1 MYFIKKSQRKK
12 AKVSFVLLDWSVR
25 ESFHVL
31 HYLKQQDCD
40 RDDFEVIIIEYYD
53 REYEGIRKYEE
64 QVDTWLVMQMPQ
76 NSYYHKHLMYNLG
89 VIVSSGEIISIC
101 DSDAMVKSS
110 YVSKISNTFKSDPNI
125 VFHMD
130 QFRNNKKEYYPFNY
144 PTLEEVLGE
153 GCINYS
159 DNLTSGIVDNIDPIH
174 TRNYGA
180 CMCAR
185 KEDLIAIGG
194 ADEHIDYV
202 GHICGPYDM
211 TFRLVNYG
219 KKEIWSHDEFLYHT
233 WHPGSDGVDNYMG
246 PHDGKNMSTTSLL
259 SLINKRIFPLVENNA
274 IRKLREGEASGNID
288 DLLDCA
294 IDKERM
300 HNWSRELL
308 DSNSGNIYKLDSKH
322 LIETYCGCRIYQDG
336 EIFSIETIK
345 NDQAN
350 IMLYEEQFNSIEKA
364 KIFVESLLTNNTRTK
379 ILFYKILSKILYVIK
394 HVIFVLK
401 EPRKIFKLFNFF
413 KVREKI
419 NRDLKTRN
427 IFSANIV
434 DLIIYLNQQNKGI
447 DSNFKIILLDKIDEI
462 VIRLFVK
469 LNLIPAI
476 LVTRIFNK
484 TDLIKVINK
493 KNDAKN
499 KLLIPSSTY
508 IRFYTVFIDRDELE
522 LIIV

>member
-12 AKVSFVLLDWSVR
+12 PKVSFVLLDWSVR

-31 HYLKQQDCD
+31 HYLKEQDCS

-53 REYEGIRKYEE
+53 REYEGIKRYED
-64 QVDTWLVMQMPQ
+64 QVDTWLIMKMPVDC
-76 NSYYHKHLMYNLG
+76 YYHKHLMYNLG
-89 VIVSSGEIISIC
+89 IIVSNGDVISIC
-101 DSDAMVKSS
+101 DSDAMVKPS
-110 YVSKISNTFKSDPNI
+110 YVNKIAEAFNSNPDI

-144 PTLEEVLGE
+144 PSFEEVIGE

-159 DNLTSGIVDNIDPIH
+159 DNLTTGIVDIIDPIH

-219 KKEIWSHDEFLYHT
+219 KTEVWSHDEFLYHT

-259 SLINKRIFPLVENNA
+259 SLINKRVYPLVENNV
-274 IRKLREGEASGNID
+274 IKKIREGTSSSVD
-288 DLLDCA
+288 DLIEDA
-294 IDKERM
+294 VDKELM
-300 HNWSRELL
+300 HNWSRDVL
-308 DSNSGNIYKLDSKH
+308 DNNYENIYKLDSKH
-322 LIETYCGCRIYQDG
+322 LIETYFGCRIYQDG
-336 EIFSIETIK
+336 ETFSVETIR
-345 NDQAN
+345 N
-350 IMLYEEQFNSIEKA
+350 EQKGIVIHKEKFESVIKARLFIEG
-364 KIFVESLLTNNTRTK
+364 LLTSNTK
-379 ILFYKILSKILYVIK
+379 FKILSYKFLSKVLYIVK
-394 HVIFVLK
+394 HVVFLLR
-401 EPRKIFKLFNFF
+401 EPKKIIKLLNII
-413 KVREKI
+413 KVREKVK
-419 NRDLKTRN
+419 RDIITRN
-427 IFSANIV
+427 IFASNII

-447 DSNFKIILLDKIDEI
+447 DSKFKIVLLDKIDEI
-462 VIRLFVK
+462 VIKLFVR
-469 LNLIPAI
+469 LNFLPKI

-484 TDLIKVINK
+484 TDLMKIINI
-493 KNDAKN
+493 NSDDKN
-499 KLLIPSSTY
+499 KILVPSSTY
-508 IRFYTVFIDRDELE
+508 IRFYTAFIDKNELDI
-522 LIIV
+522 IIV